1 MNKDELAERL
11 RGIGFSCTRCGACCR
26 GTDAD
31 ENLVMVTPGE
41 IELLAEGTGQS
52 PNRFAEPY
60 PESLATDGGGS
71 LTFEHCLS
79 RTPAGCVFFSQNTCT
94 AYPYRPWICRTY
106 PFMLDGDELAAFPC
120 DGLGREM
127 TRESARDLA
136 LLILRRREAE
146 QAEEKA
152 VALVLSSVRI
162 PEGRRVVV
170 DGRGIRVI

>member
-1 MNKDELAERL
+1 MKHDELADRI

-41 IELLAEGTGQS
+41 IELLSEGTGQ
-52 PNRFAEPY
+52 PADRFCEPY
-60 PESLATDGGGS
+60 PESLVTGGGGS
-71 LTFEHCLS
+71 LTFERCLS
-79 RTPAGCVFFSQNTCT
+79 RTPAGCVFLSESTCT

-136 LLILRRREAE
+136 LLLIRRREAE
-146 QAEEKA
+146 QAEEEA
-152 VALVLSSVRI
+152 VARVLSSARI
-162 PEGRRVVV
+162 PEGRHVII